1 MAKSYGRN
9 ERIASSLLREASR
22 ILATE
27 IKDPRI
33 QMATVTEVRVA
44 PDLRNATIFVSF
56 IDDSEDKVSEAM
68 QVLDKARGYIRSTM
82 ASRLKMRYMP
92 KITFSFDT
100 LIKESMRIDALI
112 ARGLGDSDEPGLR
125 VDEDYD
131 DPDYDNDQVDD
142 SNSNRADDGNKADDV
157 NSDKD
162 TL

>member
-68 QVLDKARGYIRSTM
+68 QVLEKARGYIRSTM
-82 ASRLKMRYMP
+82 AARLKMRYMP

-112 ARGLGDSDEPGLR
+112 AKGLGDSDEPGLR

-131 DPDYDNDQVDD
+131 DPDYDNDQEDDD
-142 SNSNRADDGNKADDV
+142 SISNRADDV